1 MVKGEKKRNK
11 KDKGWKNCEREEKRN
26 KKDKGWKNCEREG
39 KEVKEEPRRINDGKI
54 VKGKKKRQ
62 MGSKIEI

>member
-1 MVKGEKKRNK
+1 MRGKK
-11 KDKGWKNCEREEKRN
+11 KRN

-54 VKGKKKRQ
+54 VKGKKKKAN
-62 MGSKIEI
+62 GK